1 MSTSFTE
8 SPYPE
13 LFEKAA
19 NVRAH
24 RESFL
29 ADVEAGAIPLEAVFE
44 RAETD
49 PVVAT
54 MKVLGAIEGHPD
66 LKKVQTR
73 RAFGELGIS
82 EGAHV
87 QDVTAEQRAALPAA
101 CLLYTSPSPRDR
113 G

>member
-1 MSTSFTE
+1 MTDVSNPFE
-8 SPYPE
+8 HDPYPD
-13 LFEKAA
+13 LFAKAA
-19 NVRAH
+19 AVRAH
-24 RESFL
+24 RDAFMDE
-29 ADVEAGAIPLEAVFE
+29 VVAGNVDMEAVFA
-44 RAETD
+44 RAAED

-101 CLLYTSPSPRDR
+101 LERHAR
-113 G
+113 